1 MPTGSLRGAIMGLAM
16 AFTGFSEE
24 TFRFLRGLKRHND
37 REWFLERKDLYL
49 RVVRGPMEELVEHVG
64 RALARFAAEFTANRK
79 TSIYRIYRDVRF
91 SPDKS
96 PYKTHIAAVFPHR
109 DLGKHVGAGF
119 YVHVAPEDVFAGGG
133 LYRPGTRELQAVR
146 NRLAEDSPR
155 FRRLIRAPRFRRTF
169 GELSGEQLSRVP
181 RAFRADH
188 PAGDLLR
195 YRQFLAG
202 RTFSPASP
210 MSARF
215 GDDVVETFRALLPL
229 CRFLNKAIL
238 DDRAARPALDVLD
251 L

>member
-1 MPTGSLRGAIMGLAM
+1 M

-24 TFRFLRGLKRHND
+24 TYRFLRGLKRHND
-37 REWFLERKDLYL
+37 REWFLERKDLYM
-49 RVVRGPMEELVEHVG
+49 RVVRAPMEALVEHLG
-64 RALARFAAEFTANRK
+64 RRLGRFAPEFTANPK

-146 NRLAEDSPR
+146 NRLAHDPGR
-155 FRRLIRAPRFRRTF
+155 FRRLIRAPKFHRMFS
-169 GELSGEQLSRVP
+169 ELSGEQLSRVP
-181 RAFRADH
+181 RGFPADH

-202 RTFSPASP
+202 RSFPAASP

-215 GDDVVETFRALLPL
+215 ADEVVETFRVLLPL
-229 CRFLNKAIL
+229 CRFLNQTIL
-238 DDRAARPALDVLD
+238 EDREARPSLDVSCISD
-251 L
+251 